1 MILQRLFVA
10 RPVDVLQDLDDDGRV
25 AVGVEVDF
33 LVVGDFADLAAVEL
47 VGILGGMGMG
57 LGLGY
62 WGVAQGW
69 ESVLGRTLCRRSW
82 RAGQWLLRRR
92 KDQWL

>member
-10 RPVDVLQDLDDDGRV
+10 RLVDVLQDLDDDGRV

-33 LVVGDFADLAAVEL
+33 LVVRDFADLAAVEL

-57 LGLGY
+57 LGLGLGLGY
-62 WGVAQGW
+62 WVVAQGW
-69 ESVLGRTLCRRSW
+69 ESELGRTLCR
-82 RAGQWLLRRR
+82 
-92 KDQWL
+92 